1 MGIAGPN
8 KRKLPFGGLQR
19 RVRARKEE
27 EPEPDSDEVLSD
39 ESRDEESDSEQDSSL
54 EASDDEEE
62 SDESASNSSDEDEDE
77 DSEGEAEDNHPAAS
91 QISFGA
97 LARAQAALP
106 SARDKKKNRKR
117 QAGRDGDEDGA
128 DEDAEGRNNEHRP
141 RSSAPAASSRPKLPK
156 PHRSSKH
163 APTEQTSKRPVTRRR
178 EVVSYAKV
186 EPRDPRFSAAVSAKG
201 GGAAAADEERARRAY
216 AFLDEYRDAEMG
228 ALREALRKT
237 RDAGARDE
245 LKRALAAMQGRRQ
258 AQQRKDAERALVAEH
273 RRRERDLVRQGK
285 QPFYLKKSE
294 QKKRLLV
301 DRFAAMKKSE
311 VDRSIERRRKKMAA
325 KERRDM
331 PFTRREAQ

>member
-1 MGIAGPN
+1 MGIESSN

-19 RVRARKEE
+19 RVRARREE
-27 EPEPDSDEVLSD
+27 EPEPDSDEALSD
-39 ESRDEESDSEQDSSL
+39 ASRDEESDSEQDSSL
-54 EASDDEEE
+54 GDSDDEEE
-62 SDESASNSSDEDEDE
+62 SSESASNSSDEDEDE
-77 DSEGEAEDNHPAAS
+77 DSEGEAEEDYATTPSSIAVAS

-97 LARAQAALP
+97 LAKAQATLP

-117 QAGRDGDEDGA
+117 QAARGGDDTDEDKQGRDE
-128 DEDAEGRNNEHRP
+128 P
-141 RSSAPAASSRPKLPK
+141 RQRSAPGSRPKLPT

-186 EPRDPRFSAAVSAKG
+186 APRDPRFSSAVSSRGDAPT
-201 GGAAAADEERARRAY
+201 DEERARRAY

-228 ALREALRKT
+228 TL
-237 RDAGARDE
+237 RDALKKARDPGAREE
-245 LKRALAAMQGRRQ
+245 LKRALTSMQGRRQ
-258 AQQRKDAERALVAEH
+258 AQQRKDAERALVAAH
-273 RRRERDLVRQGK
+273 RRHERELVRQGK

-325 KERRDM
+325 KEKRDM
-331 PFTRREAQ
+331 PFTRREVQ